1 MLWHAPED
9 RDFVGANQRVDRP
22 PTKSPGDRK
31 IEFGYDR
38 SVSDV
43 STPDGLPNYRDLDK
57 EGEARKA
64 AERMEA
70 RSAIAASEGLFEGLI
85 LPLLDRADAE
95 LVTQETGRRVLE
107 VGCGTAALSRRLARH
122 ANDLHLVA
130 TDKSPGMIEFA
141 RERIE
146 AEGLSARVRALV
158 LDALLLPKKLGGPV
172 DRILWSAPYANAVS
186 QTGEEGNVT
195 HVPGFDT
202 SMVETSLMDIS
213 EVRSIL
219 GASSPNTVLEEDT
232 LDEDDDIDTD
242 DEDMGFNLIF
252 SSVMMPYLD
261 EDEQRQVVDR
271 LATRLGVGGVLCFLE
286 QELLSDFISLGDI
299 GLERRA
305 LGKDV
310 RRVAGRPAHALR
322 GMMREVGLELLDEER
337 ALWSCNSYNPY
348 VQNVLETSTEAAVSA
363 GRMTSAERTQALEA
377 ARDLDAAGDFS
388 YGITYRQIAGVR
400 RA

>member
-1 MLWHAPED
+1 M
-9 RDFVGANQRVDRP
+9 
-22 PTKSPGDRK
+22 
-31 IEFGYDR
+31 
-38 SVSDV
+38 SDV

-57 EGEARKA
+57 DGEARKA

-70 RSAIAASEGLFEGLI
+70 RSEVAASDALFERLV

-95 LVTQETGRRVLE
+95 LITQETGRRVLE

-202 SMVETSLMDIS
+202 SVVETSLMDIS

-219 GASSPNTVLEEDT
+219 GTSPNTVLEEDT

-286 QELLSDFISLGDI
+286 QELLSDFITLGDI
-299 GLERRA
+299 DLERRA

-322 GMMREVGLELLDEER
+322 GMMREVGLELLEEER
-337 ALWSCNSYNPY
+337 ALWTCGTYNPY
-348 VQNVLETSTEAAVSA
+348 VQSLLENATDAAVQA
-363 GRMTSAERTQALEA
+363 GRMTSAERTKALEA
-377 ARDLDAAGDFS
+377 ARDLDATGDFS
-388 YGITYRQIAGVR
+388 YGMTYRQIAGVR